1 MNIPHPPAPGD
12 SPAEEAAHWCM
23 RLHEEDCSEDER
35 QAFQRWLAASPEHAR
50 EFAAMQEI
58 WQLSAHLPPT
68 TAARPAAPA
77 PAQAPRRRGCLRR
90 MGLAAGLA
98 ALVLLPAGY
107 GGWRMGWIPDTYI
120 QGLIHN
126 LAHPLSAHVHH

>member
-1 MNIPHPPAPGD
+1 MNVPLPPTPGT
-12 SPAEEAAHWCM
+12 SPAEEAAYWCM

-58 WQLSAHLPPT
+58 WELSAHLPP
-68 TAARPAAPA
+68 AFGPSAAAPVR
-77 PAQAPRRRGCLRR
+77 PRRHSCLRR